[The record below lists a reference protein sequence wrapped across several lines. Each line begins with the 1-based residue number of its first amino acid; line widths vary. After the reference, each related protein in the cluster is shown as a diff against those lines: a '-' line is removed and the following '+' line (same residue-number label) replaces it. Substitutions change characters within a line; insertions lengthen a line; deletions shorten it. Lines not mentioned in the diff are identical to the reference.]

1 MKIWFFV
8 CAAVYLAPC
17 VGAEFSD
24 PMQPPP
30 YALQKYRLEKLKAL
44 PPAGNPP
51 AKSKQEQQWVLSSIL
66 YSTQRRHA
74 IINNQ
79 LVRQGE
85 MVQGARLIRLTPD
98 SARLRVKGK
107 VIELTLLNKK
117 TKSNYKTFHKSH
129 HENKI

>member
-1 MKIWFFV
+1 
-8 CAAVYLAPC
+8 
-17 VGAEFSD
+17 
-24 PMQPPP
+24 MQPPP